1 MRTAAKPENLNMG
14 SEYQEGMSWMRRAAL
29 GWPCKKEFQESPS
42 GELRTKMVFAVC
54 NPMTAKE
61 KQEADNSF
69 GNQSENLERLYL
81 ISHIFWLMPL
91 KPVFCYLKSK
101 FP

>member
-1 MRTAAKPENLNMG
+1 
-14 SEYQEGMSWMRRAAL
+14 
-29 GWPCKKEFQESPS
+29 
-42 GELRTKMVFAVC
+42 MVFAVC

-61 KQEADNSF
+61 KQEEDNSF

-81 ISHIFWLMPL
+81 ISHIFWLKPL